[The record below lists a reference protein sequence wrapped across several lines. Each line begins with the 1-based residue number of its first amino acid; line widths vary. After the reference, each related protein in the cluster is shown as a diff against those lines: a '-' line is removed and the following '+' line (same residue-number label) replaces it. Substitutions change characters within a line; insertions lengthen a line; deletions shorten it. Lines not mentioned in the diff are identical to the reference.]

1 LEYLLEY
8 KKIKSKNTQSIIKRF
23 DETRKRKVKMRTQ
36 ISDYE
41 LITFFNNLKE
51 IIQAQK
57 ELNHVLHKRIT
68 NLENRLEKK
77 ERGVI
82 DVVQEK

>member
-1 LEYLLEY
+1 
-8 KKIKSKNTQSIIKRF
+8 
-23 DETRKRKVKMRTQ
+23 MRTQ

-57 ELNHVLHKRIT
+57 ELNHVLAKRIT
-68 NLENRLEKK
+68 NLEERQATNWVDKDYVVEKVRAK
-77 ERGVI
+77 
-82 DVVQEK
+82 

>member
-1 LEYLLEY
+1 MEY
-8 KKIKSKNTQSIIKRF
+8 KKIKSDNTQSIIERF

-57 ELNHVLHKRIT
+57 ELNHVLAKRIT

-77 ERGVI
+77 ESEVI

>member
-1 LEYLLEY
+1 
-8 KKIKSKNTQSIIKRF
+8 
-23 DETRKRKVKMRTQ
+23 MRSQ

-57 ELNHVLHKRIT
+57 ELNHVLAKRIT
-68 NLENRLEKK
+68 NLEGWVYSNSEERLSKK
-77 ERGVI
+77 EREVI
-82 DVVQEK
+82 DVV

>member
-1 LEYLLEY
+1 LEY
-8 KKIKSKNTQSIIKRF
+8 KKIKSENTQSIIERF
-23 DETRKRKVKMRTQ
+23 DETRKGKVKMRTQ

-51 IIQAQK
+51 IIQSQK
-57 ELNHVLHKRIT
+57 ELNHVLAKRIT

-77 ERGVI
+77 ESEVI

>member
-1 LEYLLEY
+1 
-8 KKIKSKNTQSIIKRF
+8 
-23 DETRKRKVKMRTQ
+23 MRTQ

-57 ELNHVLHKRIT
+57 ELNHVLAKRIT

-77 ERGVI
+77 ERERIRGI
-82 DVVQEK
+82 NCLSCKTRLTMDYRNKFNSDYCGDC

>member
-1 LEYLLEY
+1 MEY
-8 KKIKSKNTQSIIKRF
+8 KKIKSENTQSIIERF
-23 DETRKRKVKMRTQ
+23 DETRKGKVKMRTQ

-51 IIQAQK
+51 IIQSQK
-57 ELNHVLHKRIT
+57 ELNHVLAKRIT

-77 ERGVI
+77 ESEVI
-82 DVVQEK
+82 DVV

>member
-1 LEYLLEY
+1 
-8 KKIKSKNTQSIIKRF
+8 
-23 DETRKRKVKMRTQ
+23 MRTQ

-77 ERGVI
+77 ESEVI

>member
-1 LEYLLEY
+1 
-8 KKIKSKNTQSIIKRF
+8 
-23 DETRKRKVKMRTQ
+23 MRTQ

-51 IIQAQK
+51 IIKAQQ
-57 ELNHVLHKRIT
+57 ELNHVLAKRIT

-77 ERGVI
+77 ESEVI

>member
-1 LEYLLEY
+1 
-8 KKIKSKNTQSIIKRF
+8 
-23 DETRKRKVKMRTQ
+23 MRTQ

-57 ELNHVLHKRIT
+57 ELNHVLAKRIT
-68 NLENRLEKK
+68 NLEERLSTNWIDQDYVVEKV
-77 ERGVI
+77 RG
-82 DVVQEK
+82 K